1 MPSDV
6 ERFATV
12 PLFEGL
18 TPEEIAYLLRV
29 AEDVPATEGDV
40 LIRDGDQAD
49 AFYVI
54 AAGAFEVRKKDETL
68 ARLEDFSY
76 FGEMSL
82 CSNEPR
88 SATVVCVRT
97 GRLKKFS
104 IDTFQRMIDSGN
116 KIAYKVLR
124 SMCRILAKRLARLGE
139 RLVS

>member
-1 MPSDV
+1 MSSDV

-18 TPEEIAYLLRV
+18 APEEVSYLLRI
-29 AEDVPATEGDV
+29 AEDVSAAPGDV
-40 LIRDGDQAD
+40 LMREGADAD

-54 AAGAFEVRKKDETL
+54 GAGAFEVRKKDELL
-68 ARLEDFSY
+68 ARLEVFSY

-82 CSNEPR
+82 VSNEPR
-88 SATVVCVRT
+88 SATVACVEA
-97 GRLKKFS
+97 GRLKKFP
-104 IDTFQRMIDSGN
+104 IDVFNRMIDSGN
-116 KIAYKVLR
+116 KIAYKVIR